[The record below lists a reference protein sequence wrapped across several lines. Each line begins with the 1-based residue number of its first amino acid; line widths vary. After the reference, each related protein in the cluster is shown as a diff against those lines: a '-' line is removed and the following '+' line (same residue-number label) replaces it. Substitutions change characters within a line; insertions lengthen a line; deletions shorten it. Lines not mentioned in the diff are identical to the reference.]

1 MSFFRS
7 ASRAYLLNRL
17 LRSQQRHQR
26 SGRGRGYG
34 SPYGRGSYGRHPRRR
49 SSGFGMWGPF
59 PSYQRRGRR
68 SNVTVTG
75 CCLPIPL
82 GLMAAA
88 AVATKAV
95 RSR

>member
-17 LRSQQRHQR
+17 LRDQRR
-26 SGRGRGYG
+26 RRAGYGRGYG
-34 SPYGRGSYGRHPRRR
+34 VSPSGRRRRPR
-49 SSGFGMWGPF
+49 SSGFGMWGPL
-59 PSYQRRGRR
+59 PTYSRRGRR

-82 GLMAAA
+82 GIFTVGALGLAR
-88 AVATKAV
+88 AV
-95 RSR
+95 RMR

>member
-17 LRSQQRHQR
+17 LRSQQRRRR
-26 SGRGRGYG
+26 SAWGGVYGR
-34 SPYGRGSYGRHPRRR
+34 SPYGRYPARRR
-49 SSGFGMWGPF
+49 SSGFGMWGPL
-59 PSYQRRGRR
+59 PTYSRRGRR

-82 GLMAAA
+82 GIFTVGALGLAR
-88 AVATKAV
+88 AV
-95 RSR
+95 RTR